1 MKSIFICLLCLALGA
16 CGAPTPNA
24 SAKSIRL
31 IASTPI
37 LADLLENLTA
47 GIADVEVSAVVPNG
61 SDPHAFEP
69 TPADARKVAQASAVF
84 VVGANYEEA
93 WLKKLL
99 DGAGGSR
106 PVIEVSAGVD
116 LQKIEGSDELDPH
129 IWMDPL
135 RWKQAADTAAKGII
149 ALAPAISQGVSANAA
164 AYAAKLD
171 ALDAGIKT
179 QVAALS
185 AGQRNL
191 VTSHDALGYF
201 AKRYGFTIIGAV
213 MPGAGAS
220 AQPSAREMQDLIGL
234 IKTHNAKAVFTEVGL
249 NPALAQ
255 TVARESGAKVIDNL
269 YVDTLSD
276 PGGPAPTYLDM
287 MTYDSAL
294 IVNALK

>member
-1 MKSIFICLLCLALGA
+1 MKSVFICLLCLALGA
-16 CGAPTPNA
+16 CGTPMP
-24 SAKSIRL
+24 SAGAKPIRL

-149 ALAPAISQGVSANAA
+149 ALAPAISQSVNANAA